1 MCSSCQ
7 QDKAFGVEHRDPE
20 IAATSPNSAFR
31 NWLIP
36 FSPGKAEMGKQEL
49 VVTGR
54 WRSQRTVLSL
64 SSVWDVLLLRCRRS
78 HLRAISFPLQA
89 KQPCISWSGSLPLGE
104 QTHSFAT
111 ASQLNVRSAMCLV
124 DKASPIKTKCVLL
137 YHCTLIHCTRSFFF
151 FFFLS
156 VPGAVG
162 SSCNSWSV
170 GGKGSTSSISKIE
183 RAERLDRLDSN

>member
-1 MCSSCQ
+1 MCSTCQ

-36 FSPGKAEMGKQEL
+36 FSPGKAQMGKQEL

-54 WRSQRTVLSL
+54 WRSQRAVLSL

-78 HLRAISFPLQA
+78 HCPLQHLRAISFPLQA

-111 ASQLNVRSAMCLV
+111 ASQLNVRSAMCLA

-151 FFFLS
+151 FSFYQLLELWEA
-156 VPGAVG
+156 AVTHG
-162 SSCNSWSV
+162 LWE
-170 GGKGSTSSISKIE
+170 E
-183 RAERLDRLDSN
+183 RAAHQASQK